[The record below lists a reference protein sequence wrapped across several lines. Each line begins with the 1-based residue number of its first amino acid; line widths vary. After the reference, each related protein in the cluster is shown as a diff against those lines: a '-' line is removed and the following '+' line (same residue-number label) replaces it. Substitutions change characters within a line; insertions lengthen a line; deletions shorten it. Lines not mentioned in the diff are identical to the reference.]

1 MLASLPEAAA
11 SRGGRATAGGATI
24 ASTTTLAASKQGGVE
39 SCDAAGSAR
48 DLVSAGGD
56 ESRRGPGAEFISGR
70 GGGGGGLS
78 LDGGRQLNIT
88 QPISGFDGESGGLSL
103 DGGRRLSAS
112 QPISSGS
119 GDSGGLLLVSG
130 RYLSATEPISGGS
143 GGGADNTDVEDDDD
157 CIAVY
162 HVATSTLNP
171 LNFTEFMRIV
181 SCHFRS
187 APLVDRR
194 SGAPIVADA
203 RVKVFSPCP

>member
-1 MLASLPEAAA
+1 MSVMLASLPEAAA

-39 SCDAAGSAR
+39 SCDTSGSAR

-78 LDGGRQLNIT
+78 LDGGR
-88 QPISGFDGESGGLSL
+88 
-103 DGGRRLSAS
+103 RLSAS
-112 QPISSGS
+112 QPISSGG